1 MDPGSQVPV
10 KSKRRFQP
18 RAPTP
23 SLRPI
28 PPLSNTE
35 AAEAEEENK
44 RAARQ
49 IAKRIGIGKRRPK
62 TETKA
67 SSVEVAFQS
76 NLSSLAIKSFGVPK
90 QDDKQSSDVI
100 PSSSATTTTLP
111 SVSSA
116 AILPIIS
123 SAPARNDIEEVHHLV
138 TRTDQN
144 YVEPWDIN
152 SYYPTVLPLR
162 KPNSGDPELLDQ
174 EEFGNVAKHLHYDE
188 NIINSAEELGLT
200 SGQHC
205 KKQMLFFKIPDC
217 LPVMKQPTGATA
229 KRSVSERSSP
239 FEGLPEGFM
248 GKMLVYKSG
257 TVKLKLGD
265 VLYDVS
271 PGPNTIFHN
280 DVAAI
285 NSKERNCCRIGS
297 SAKFATVTPD
307 IESLLN
313 SDPDMQTNK

>member
-1 MDPGSQVPV
+1 M
-10 KSKRRFQP
+10 
-18 RAPTP
+18 
-23 SLRPI
+23 L
-28 PPLSNTE
+28 LLL
-35 AAEAEEENK
+35 
-44 RAARQ
+44 Q
-49 IAKRIGIGKRRPK
+49 IGRRRPK

-67 SSVEVAFQS
+67 SPVEVAFQP
-76 NLSSLAIKSFGVPK
+76 NFSSHAIKSYGVPK
-90 QDDKQSSDVI
+90 EDDKHDSDVK
-100 PSSSATTTTLP
+100 PSSSSATLP
-111 SVSSA
+111 SA
-116 AILPIIS
+116 AIVPVIS
-123 SAPARNDIEEVHHLV
+123 SDTALKDVEEVHNRV
-138 TRTDQN
+138 TRIEQD
-144 YVEPWDIN
+144 YFEPWDIN

-188 NIINSAEELGLT
+188 NNINSAEELGLT
-200 SGQHC
+200 MGQHC
-205 KKQMLFFKIPDC
+205 KKQMLLFKIPDC
-217 LPVMKQPTGATA
+217 LPVTKQPTGAIA
-229 KRSVSERSSP
+229 KRSLSERSSP

-285 NSKERNCCRIGS
+285 DSKERNCCRIGS

-307 IESLLN
+307 VESLLN
-313 SDPDMQTNK
+313 SEPDMQKHK

>member
-1 MDPGSQVPV
+1 MLQVETCLLL
-10 KSKRRFQP
+10 F
-18 RAPTP
+18 
-23 SLRPI
+23 L
-28 PPLSNTE
+28 L
-35 AAEAEEENK
+35 
-44 RAARQ
+44 Q
-49 IAKRIGIGKRRPK
+49 IGQRRPK
-62 TETKA
+62 TEPKA
-67 SSVEVAFQS
+67 SSVEVAFQP
-76 NLSSLAIKSFGVPK
+76 NFSSLAIKSFGVPK
-90 QDDKQSSDVI
+90 EDDKQSSDVN
-100 PSSSATTTTLP
+100 PSSSATT
-111 SVSSA
+111 VSSA
-116 AILPIIS
+116 AILPVVS
-123 SAPARNDIEEVHHLV
+123 SPPARKDVEEIHTCVARIEQ
-138 TRTDQN
+138 D
-144 YVEPWDIN
+144 YVEPWDQN

-174 EEFGNVAKHLHYDE
+174 EEFGNVAKHAHYDE
-188 NIINSAEELGLT
+188 NSINSAEELGLT

-217 LPVMKQPTGATA
+217 LPVTKQPTA

-271 PGPNTIFHN
+271 PGPNTVFHN

-285 NSKERNCCRIGS
+285 NGKERNCCRIGS

-307 IESLLN
+307 VESLLN
-313 SDPDMQTNK
+313 SDPDMQIHK